1 MDFWNGVIGLL
12 RWRIGC
18 YGFWN
23 GVIGPHGRQSLWVL
37 WAVHEKGAC
46 QERRGLLEWGPRPFS
61 CSGKKGT
68 FGMGS

>member
-46 QERRGLLEWGPRPFS
+46 
-61 CSGKKGT
+61 SGKKGT